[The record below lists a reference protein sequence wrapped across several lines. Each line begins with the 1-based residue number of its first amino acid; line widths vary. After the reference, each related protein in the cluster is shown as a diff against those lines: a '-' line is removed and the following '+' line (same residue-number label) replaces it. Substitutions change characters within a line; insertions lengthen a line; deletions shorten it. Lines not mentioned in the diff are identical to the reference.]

1 MLKDI
6 FVADN
11 VFSYPDEV
19 VKWANLQ
26 KFYENK
32 TEELEP
38 KKRTYWQGNRTLN
51 LSCGENKEK
60 NNILMNDVLNACFLD
75 QYNNFSYKF
84 SWAGSMFFH
93 RLDKNCIFNNKW
105 VHTDPKCLYA
115 GVVYLNKD
123 PPVNSGT
130 MVYLENDKI
139 EYVENKYNRLIMY
152 KSKLEHSPVC
162 GFGEGETSRLTFTMF
177 LSKIDITIKSED
189 TVYKLA

>member
-26 KFYENK
+26 KFYENE

-75 QYNNFSYKF
+75 QYNNFSCNF
-84 SWAGSMFFH
+84 SWIGSMYFH
-93 RLDKNCIFNNKW
+93 RLDKKCIFNNTW
-105 VHTDPKCLYA
+105 VHKDSNWLYA

-130 MVYLENDKI
+130 MVYLENNKI
-139 EYVENKYNRLIMY
+139 EYVENKYNRLILY
-152 KSKLEHSPVC
+152 KSELEHSPMC

-177 LSKIDITIKSED
+177 LSKIGITIKI
-189 TVYKLA
+189 